1 MLTSV
6 FGISIKYEA
15 WNHQDSLPVYIA
27 GSYNFHTAYIGN
39 RRCIMLTPTEEL
51 ATLPAL
57 KKQITKIQQI
67 DNVPVVFELTTV
79 SNYRRKSLIENNI
92 PFVTDK
98 QVFLPFIGTMLSD
111 EKEPQKLTGKF
122 VYSTQQLFLF
132 YLYSKKKRLYIS
144 EAGKVLPFTAMTLT
158 RAVKQ
163 LETTDLFLVAKDGV
177 NKFIE
182 SKYKRDELFEKAK
195 VYLTTPVR
203 KAGYIDKTQVTENMV
218 FAGETAL
225 SEKTMLNPSRVV
237 TYAISE
243 KDYDKTLLTDE
254 LIDPD
259 KQVRL
264 ELWAYNPKQ
273 FSEDNSADDIS
284 IVLSFGDTNDERI
297 EEAVDELLKT
307 GQLMVDGIPVLS
319 PTCLIPFKAKAWMD
333 LKERKLNGEQVD
345 SKNIKKHKNDVF
357 RLAQLI
363 TANTRQVLSPEI
375 AEDMKKFLS
384 EIADETVDLKSLGIR
399 GTDKK
404 KMTDMLYQCYGLKDN
419 T

>member
-6 FGISIKYEA
+6 FGISIKCEA
-15 WNHQDSLPVYIA
+15 WKHQDSLPVYIA
-27 GSYNFHTAYIGN
+27 GSYDFQTAYIGN
-39 RRCIMLTPTEEL
+39 KRCIMLIPTEEL

-67 DNVPVVFELTTV
+67 DNVPVVFELAMV

-92 PFVTDK
+92 PFITDK

-111 EKEPQKLTGKF
+111 EKELQKLTGKF

-182 SKYKRDELFEKAK
+182 SKYKRDELYEKAK

-203 KAGYIDKTQVTENMV
+203 KTGSIDKTQVTENMV
-218 FAGETAL
+218 FAGETVL

-264 ELWAYNPKQ
+264 ELWAYSPKQ

-284 IVLSFGDTNDERI
+284 LVLSFTDTNDERI
-297 EEAVDELLKT
+297 EEAVDEL
-307 GQLMVDGIPVLS
+307 QERR
-319 PTCLIPFKAKAWMD
+319 
-333 LKERKLNGEQVD
+333 LKE
-345 SKNIKKHKNDVF
+345 
-357 RLAQLI
+357 
-363 TANTRQVLSPEI
+363 
-375 AEDMKKFLS
+375 
-384 EIADETVDLKSLGIR
+384 
-399 GTDKK
+399 
-404 KMTDMLYQCYGLKDN
+404 
-419 T
+419 

>member
-1 MLTSV
+1 MFTSV

-27 GSYNFHTAYIGN
+27 GSYDFHTAYIGN
-39 RRCIMLTPTEEL
+39 RRCIMLAPTEEL

-57 KKQITKIQQI
+57 KKQIVKIQQI
-67 DNVPVVFELTTV
+67 DN
-79 SNYRRKSLIENNI
+79 I
-92 PFVTDK
+92 PFITDK

-163 LETTDLFLVAKDGV
+163 LEATDLFLVAKDGV

-182 SKYKRDELFEKAK
+182 SKYKRDELFKKAK

-203 KAGYIDKTQVTENMV
+203 KTGYIDKTQVTENMV

-259 KQVRL
+259 KQIRL

-284 IVLSFGDTNDERI
+284 IVLSFADTNDERI
-297 EEAVDELLKT
+297 EEAVDEL
-307 GQLMVDGIPVLS
+307 QERR
-319 PTCLIPFKAKAWMD
+319 
-333 LKERKLNGEQVD
+333 LKE
-345 SKNIKKHKNDVF
+345 
-357 RLAQLI
+357 
-363 TANTRQVLSPEI
+363 
-375 AEDMKKFLS
+375 
-384 EIADETVDLKSLGIR
+384 
-399 GTDKK
+399 
-404 KMTDMLYQCYGLKDN
+404 
-419 T
+419 

>member
-27 GSYNFHTAYIGN
+27 GSYDFHTAYIGN
-39 RRCIMLTPTEEL
+39 RRCIMLAPTEEL

-67 DNVPVVFELTTV
+67 DNVPVAFELASV

-92 PFVTDK
+92 PFITDK

-111 EKEPQKLTGKF
+111 EKEPQKLMGKF

-163 LETTDLFLVAKDGV
+163 LEATDLFLVAKDGV

-203 KAGYIDKTQVTENMV
+203 KTGYIDKTQVTENMV

-259 KQVRL
+259 KQIRL

-284 IVLSFGDTNDERI
+284 IVLSFADTNDERI
-297 EEAVDELLKT
+297 EEAVDEL
-307 GQLMVDGIPVLS
+307 QERR
-319 PTCLIPFKAKAWMD
+319 
-333 LKERKLNGEQVD
+333 LKE
-345 SKNIKKHKNDVF
+345 
-357 RLAQLI
+357 
-363 TANTRQVLSPEI
+363 
-375 AEDMKKFLS
+375 
-384 EIADETVDLKSLGIR
+384 
-399 GTDKK
+399 
-404 KMTDMLYQCYGLKDN
+404 
-419 T
+419 

>member
-6 FGISIKYEA
+6 FGISMKYEA

-27 GSYNFHTAYIGN
+27 GSYDFHTAYIGN
-39 RRCIMLTPTEEL
+39 RRCIMLAPTEEL

-67 DNVPVVFELTTV
+67 DNVPVVFELASV

-92 PFVTDK
+92 PFITDK
-98 QVFLPFIGTMLSD
+98 LVFLPFIGTMLSD

-122 VYSTQQLFLF
+122 VCSTQQLFLF

-163 LETTDLFLVAKDGV
+163 LEATDLFLVAKDGV

-225 SEKTMLNPSRVV
+225 SEKTLLNPSRVV

-259 KQVRL
+259 EQVRL
-264 ELWAYNPKQ
+264 ELWVYSPKQ
-273 FSEDNSADDIS
+273 FSEDDSADDIS
-284 IVLSFGDTNDERI
+284 IVLSFTDTNDERI
-297 EEAVDELLKT
+297 EEAVDEL
-307 GQLMVDGIPVLS
+307 Q
-319 PTCLIPFKAKAWMD
+319 
-333 LKERKLNGEQVD
+333 ER
-345 SKNIKKHKNDVF
+345 
-357 RLAQLI
+357 RL
-363 TANTRQVLSPEI
+363 RE
-375 AEDMKKFLS
+375 
-384 EIADETVDLKSLGIR
+384 
-399 GTDKK
+399 
-404 KMTDMLYQCYGLKDN
+404 
-419 T
+419 